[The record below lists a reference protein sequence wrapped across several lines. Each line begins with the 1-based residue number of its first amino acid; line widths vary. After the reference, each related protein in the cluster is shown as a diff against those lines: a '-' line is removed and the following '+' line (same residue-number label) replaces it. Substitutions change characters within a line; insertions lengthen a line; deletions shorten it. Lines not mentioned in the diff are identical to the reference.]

1 MGHGNLWLFYGD
13 FKDAMG
19 FYDDLMGITVSVS
32 FAELDTMCLLKFCLV
47 IS

>member
-1 MGHGNLWLFYGD
+1 MGIYGY
-13 FKDAMG
+13 FMVISRDAMG